1 MTSSQIA
8 QETAFIFPQFIVIVP
23 VTLVP
28 RRRGSTFMKSAL
40 MRCVVAR
47 RRIAS
52 ASLFVSALHAIPVTV
67 HAQAPALA
75 TQSVATPTV
84 HAAAPTPSVIART
97 DGVVAGDATRTRF
110 VIGLERAVEFQ
121 VFSLAN
127 PNRVIVEL
135 PEVKL
140 QLPAF
145 AGDAPVGLVKS
156 FRGGMSAPGKTRVVI
171 DVSGAVVVEKAS
183 LDKGKDGKSPRLVL
197 EIVPVDGTAKPTQGR
212 KYLSTAVLAGLGAS
226 GVQPPLPKP
235 AQRPGALSATM
246 FKPTIVIDPGHGGHD
261 SGAQKF
267 GTIEKDVV
275 LAFSLKLRDKLQSTG
290 RYKVLMTR
298 DNDSFIELD
307 ARREFADKSKA
318 ALFIA
323 VHADYAGSSA
333 RGATIYSLRDSVAND
348 LQRSAKGE
356 VVDTVL
362 SSKELQAVKLAD
374 GDVGA
379 VKGILADLAQREVAV
394 NKERTKVFAGSVVEY
409 MGGSTNMMNNPD
421 REAGFR
427 VLKSAKMPSVLIEL
441 AYVSNRSDAENLKSD
456 SWRDKVTGSIVTA
469 VENYFSH
476 QMARLPM

>member
-1 MTSSQIA
+1 MKFEIQRCVDAYRGTARAILLAPVRLLAPVWLAPLGLVFSPLAHA
-8 QETAFIFPQFIVIVP
+8 QVP
-23 VTLVP
+23 VLQSQTQAVP
-28 RRRGSTFMKSAL
+28 AAMLPGVTT
-40 MRCVVAR
+40 AR
-47 RRIAS
+47 
-52 ASLFVSALHAIPVTV
+52 P
-67 HAQAPALA
+67 
-75 TQSVATPTV
+75 
-84 HAAAPTPSVIART
+84 
-97 DGVVAGDATRTRF
+97 DGVVGGDSSRTRF
-110 VIGLERAVEFQ
+110 VIGLDRAVEFQ
-121 VFSLAN
+121 VFSLAS

-145 AGDAPVGLVKS
+145 AGETPVGLVKS
-156 FRGGMSAPGKTRVVI
+156 FRGGQSAPGKMRVVI
-171 DVSGAVVVEKAS
+171 DVTSAVVVETAM
-183 LDKGKDGKSPRLVL
+183 LDKGRDGKSPKLVL
-197 EIVPVDGTAKPTQGR
+197 EIVPVDGAGKSATAR
-212 KYLSTAVLAGLGAS
+212 KYVSASLGGLGAN

-235 AQRPGALSATM
+235 ALRPGAQSPTM
-246 FKPTIVIDPGHGGHD
+246 FRPTIVIDPGHGGHD

-267 GTIEKDVV
+267 GTVEKDVV
-275 LAFSLKLRDKLQSTG
+275 LAFSLKLRDKLQATG

-298 DNDSFIELD
+298 DTDKFVELD
-307 ARREFADKSKA
+307 ARREFADTSKA

-348 LQRSAKGE
+348 LQRSARGE
-356 VVDTVL
+356 VAESVL
-362 SSKELQAVKLAD
+362 SGKEMQAVKQAD

-394 NKERTKVFAGSVVEY
+394 NKERTKVFAGAVVEY

-441 AYVSNRSDAENLKSD
+441 AYVSNRVDAENLKSD
-456 SWRDKVTGSIVTA
+456 TWRDKVTGSIVTA
-469 VENYFSH
+469 VENYFTH

>member
-1 MTSSQIA
+1 
-8 QETAFIFPQFIVIVP
+8 
-23 VTLVP
+23 
-28 RRRGSTFMKSAL
+28 MKSAVQ
-40 MRCVVAR
+40 RCASAR
-47 RRIAS
+47 RGTLCAVSFALGLIANV
-52 ASLFVSALHAIPVTV
+52 AVT
-67 HAQAPALA
+67 HAQAPVISSLIQNVPAPLPA
-75 TQSVATPTV
+75 P
-84 HAAAPTPSVIART
+84 AAGVTTARP
-97 DGVVAGDATRTRF
+97 DGVVGGDASRTRF
-110 VIGLERAVEFQ
+110 VIGLDRAVEFQ
-121 VFSLAN
+121 VFSLSN

-145 AGDAPVGLVKS
+145 AGEIPVGLVKS
-156 FRGGMSAPGKTRVVI
+156 FRGGQSAPGKTRVVI
-171 DVSGAVVVEKAS
+171 DVTSAVVVEKAL
-183 LDKGKDGKSPRLVL
+183 LDKGRDGKASRLVL
-197 EIVPVDGTAKPTQGR
+197 EIVPVDGGGKSVSSGR
-212 KYLSTAVLAGLGAS
+212 KYVSASVLGGLGAN

-235 AQRPGALSATM
+235 ALRPGAQSPTM
-246 FKPTIVIDPGHGGHD
+246 FRPTIVIDPGHGGHD
-261 SGAQKF
+261 SGAQKY
-267 GTIEKDVV
+267 GTVEKDVV
-275 LAFSLKLRDKLQSTG
+275 LAFSLKLRDKLQATG

-298 DNDSFIELD
+298 DSDKFIELD
-307 ARREFADKSKA
+307 ARREFADTSKA

-333 RGATIYSLRDSVAND
+333 RGATIYSLRDSVANE

-356 VVDTVL
+356 VADTVL
-362 SSKELQAVKLAD
+362 SGKEMQAVKQAE

-441 AYVSNRSDAENLKSD
+441 AYVSNRVDAENLKSD
-456 SWRDKVTGSIVTA
+456 TWRDKVTGSIVTA
-469 VENYFSH
+469 VENYFTH